1 MDILSSIQKKYS
13 TFTDKE
19 RSIADYILKEGNNI
33 RNMNISVLAAT
44 VGVSD
49 GTITRFCKKVGQKSF
64 AELKIQLGSAGAGN
78 KIPHSD
84 DLVSQVYDFYKTVIE
99 HSNQMIDRKALEY
112 LADQIAAAG
121 NIYIF
126 GVGSS
131 GLTACETMLRLSRM
145 GFHVQ
150 SVTDSHLMV
159 IYSSI
164 LGPGDLVIAISISGE
179 TAEVINA
186 VRAAKQ
192 NGAKIIGL
200 TSFTD
205 STIAQCAD
213 FCFPVV
219 NPLFVDQERFV
230 NSQLSTLY
238 TIDLLCL
245 ILLKDE
251 ARKKKMN
258 ITVETIVKQSH
269 LK

>member
-1 MDILSSIQKKYS
+1 MDILTSIQKEYQ

-19 RSIADYILKEGNNI
+19 RSIADYILQEGDNI

-49 GTITRFCKKVGQKSF
+49 GTITRFCKKVGSKSF

-78 KIPHSD
+78 KIAHSN
-84 DLVSQVYDFYKTVIE
+84 DLVNQVYDFYKTVIE
-99 HSNQMIDRKALEY
+99 NSNKMMDMKALED
-112 LADQIAAAG
+112 LADQIVQAG
-121 NIYIF
+121 NIYVF

-131 GLTACETMLRLSRM
+131 GLTADETMLRLSRM

-150 SVTDSHLMV
+150 SVTDSHLML

-164 LGPGDLVIAISISGE
+164 LGPGDLIIAVSISGE
-179 TAEVINA
+179 TSEVVNA
-186 VRAAKQ
+186 VRVAKQ
-192 NGAKIIGL
+192 NGATAICF
-200 TSFTD
+200 TSFTN

-230 NSQLSTLY
+230 NSQLSALY
-238 TIDLLCL
+238 VIDLLCL
-245 ILLKDE
+245 ILLKDD
-251 ARKKKMN
+251 ARTEKMN

>member
-1 MDILSSIQKKYS
+1 MDILSSIQKKYN
-13 TFTDKE
+13 TLTDKE

-33 RNMNISVLAAT
+33 RNINISVLAAT

-49 GTITRFCKKVGQKSF
+49 GTITRFCKKVGGKSF

-78 KIPHSD
+78 KIAHSN
-84 DLVSQVYDFYKTVIE
+84 DLVTQEYEFYKTVIE
-99 HSNQMIDRKALEY
+99 HSNQMIDKKALEY
-112 LADQIAAAG
+112 LVNQIATAG

-131 GLTACETMLRLSRM
+131 GLTACETMFRLSRM

-150 SVTDSHLMV
+150 SVTDSHLMI

-179 TAEVINA
+179 TVDVVNA
-186 VRAAKQ
+186 VKAAKQ
-192 NGAKIIGL
+192 NGAKIICL

-219 NPLFVDQERFV
+219 NPLFVDQERFI
-230 NSQLSTLY
+230 NSQLSALY

-251 ARKKKMN
+251 ERKKKMN
-258 ITVETIVKQSH
+258 ITVETIIKKSH

>member
-1 MDILSSIQKKYS
+1 MDILSAIQKKYS
-13 TFTDKE
+13 IFTDKE
-19 RSIADYILKEGNNI
+19 RSIADYILKEGSNI

-49 GTITRFCKKVGQKSF
+49 GTITRFCKKTGLKSF
-64 AELKIQLGSAGAGN
+64 AELKIQLGSAGTGN
-78 KIPHSD
+78 KIPDSGG
-84 DLVSQVYDFYKTVIE
+84 LETQVYDFYKNVIE
-99 HSNQMIDRKALEY
+99 HSNQMMDKKALEY
-112 LADQIAAAG
+112 LAEQIIEAD

-150 SVTDSHLMV
+150 SVTDSHLML

-164 LGPGDLVIAISISGE
+164 MGPGDLVIAVSISGE
-179 TAEVINA
+179 TAEVVNA

-192 NGAKIIGL
+192 NGARSICL
-200 TSFTD
+200 TSFTG
-205 STIAQCAD
+205 STAAQCAD

-219 NPLFVDQERFV
+219 NPLFIDQERFV
-230 NSQLSTLY
+230 NSQLSALY

-245 ILLKDE
+245 VLLKDDV
-251 ARKKKMN
+251 RKEKMN
-258 ITVETIVKQSH
+258 ITVDTIVKQSH